1 MRYSIAIEASKQSE
15 KYSSIYLSM
24 PPPLAHDAKQIVQL
38 ELWFDHLQYRLL
50 SLTPP
55 SRMNVQVK
63 PIPSSINGGTQVQ
76 QIVNIECLNLFY
88 DAPLLTVKFK

>member
-1 MRYSIAIEASKQSE
+1 M
-15 KYSSIYLSM
+15 
-24 PPPLAHDAKQIVQL
+24 
-38 ELWFDHLQYRLL
+38 LL

-63 PIPSSINGGTQVQ
+63 PIPSSIDGGAQVQ